1 MNDRHGEEVQNTFI
15 GNGRYRV
22 DAVLGEQPGQSVFNV
37 FDLQCQMPLVL
48 KIFRSPD
55 GADSAAARAFA
66 EFDRMAGVDFPSI
79 VPVVDCG
86 LDVSDGAFY
95 FTSRF
100 VDGIDF
106 ITALSGVSF
115 DRTLSVIGHI
125 LRALD
130 FLHRN
135 RVVHGDLKPSNILIE
150 DRNGALIPWVLDFGL
165 ARTIH
170 DPFEQGASGTLL
182 YMAPE
187 VIEGASPGIAADLY
201 SLGLMIW
208 EHFYHDLPFDTS
220 TPETSI
226 RQRLEGLALQTEP
239 PTDVPAPFVN
249 LIEKLLKRDP
259 EQRYA
264 AAREVLRD
272 LGDFSGEG
280 FPFVTRATLSGLV
293 RSATPGQVE
302 HDLYKA
308 FRALQIGA
316 RGDRAP
322 MKGPVLLEASAPSAR
337 LLGERIRFAAATMGV
352 RSAAVTAGI
361 EPEAYSAASS
371 AAEQDE
377 ADGRALWDEVE
388 SALRGRFHVAQAA
401 SVDDIE
407 RKLGSNALER
417 AAEGVEKFLLILYID
432 TPPLAGGAVQKIIET
447 LNRLCVAGAIE
458 LALFVTP
465 PVDASSLPGWPAGQ
479 TPAEKLAVGHI
490 SGDDA
495 ESFVATLFEW
505 GSVPSSLLNL
515 LCPSGRTDVV
525 NVREMLIYL
534 VASEIIDYEM
544 GDYRFHE
551 SRLARASVDGLDRL
565 MGCSLESLSADERAL
580 IDRLSVFP
588 TGVRLD
594 LLHSFSPGE
603 ERDDRTLF
611 SLKDRGLV
619 TVQQSTEGLVAALA
633 SFALRSLVY
642 EGLRPETRK
651 EFHESAAHLLLSAP
665 SSTTGPTSGAEELRR
680 EEIAIHLARSN
691 DVGRAVPRLLDAV
704 DRRIA
709 CWDFTRAYSLA
720 DEALRMEGLGASPD
734 AFRVHFIK
742 GRIDAHSGRVDQ
754 AARHYDEARN
764 LARSAGA
771 EPVDIG
777 LILTEKAKVFVQK
790 GENDRIIECCEELL
804 ALDLPDTRTGRIRRA
819 EAKSHMA
826 YALYRLH
833 ELDRAHDELVD
844 ALELMGTS
852 DSDLRAAA
860 CNRLGT
866 VLFSLGRFDEAE
878 VEYRESIR
886 IYEARGEPVQARGPY
901 YNLGR
906 ILKARGCKAEAVD
919 LMKAAADLSREKDDT
934 YSVCT
939 TLTGIASAYLDLG
952 DAAASRE
959 YALEALTVS
968 QELGSKRNIAFV
980 YGTLGE
986 TALLEGD
993 PDRANEFY
1001 DKCAAIWSTLKDDR
1015 WVAKIC
1021 LLRAEREIW
1030 LDHLDSAGE
1039 LIDRA
1044 RALASDRVAGTDE
1057 ANFCRVEALFT
1068 LGADRAE
1075 ETIVAVDRG
1084 LAALGNMPASEMIFL
1099 LRNIRAKALLALG
1112 RGHDALDEA
1121 QAAIGRLPD
1130 GVAAPIG
1137 SALQITRCAAL
1148 RLLSA
1153 PEEDTLRRALAALDA
1168 SCHRH
1173 ILAEGYLELAR
1184 TLSSVK
1190 KESGSFQDLQTVLQV
1205 LGKAGRLAESVKH
1218 AGLRKE
1224 IENEETRIVD
1234 AAPAATGK
1242 KLDTIR
1248 KLSDMERLQ
1257 ELTQII
1263 NSEMDLK
1270 KLLDLIVDT
1279 AIEMTGALR
1288 GFIILV
1294 KARQLNFA
1302 TARHISEEDINDPEF
1317 EVSHSIAKNV
1327 ALSGEPILTS
1337 NAQTDHRFRD
1347 AVSISELN
1355 LLSVLCVPLKTRE
1368 SLLGSL
1374 YIDNPKTISA
1384 FNEYDLKMMAAF
1396 ATQAGIALGNA
1407 ALLDENM
1414 ERQTELANSKAE
1426 IERLNQRLEVRVED
1440 QARELVTIKDT
1451 LEVKQRQLELRYRYD
1466 NIITQSSAMIEVLKV
1481 LDRITPTDFPV
1492 MILGESG
1499 TGKELVARSIHYN
1512 GPRKRSNFVSLNC
1525 AAVVEP
1531 LIEAELF
1538 GFKKGAFTGAVRDKA
1553 GLFEQADKGTLF
1565 LDEVGDMSV
1574 EVQKRLLRVLQFG
1587 EFMRVG
1593 DKKVVKVDVR
1603 IISATNKDIHFLVQE
1618 GSFREDL
1625 FYRLNTAVVTLPP
1638 LRDRLDDVALLIEH
1652 FAKLYTS
1659 RNEGPETTFDGSA
1672 IDELRRREWKGN
1684 VRELENAVR
1693 KLISLATPGSR
1704 LGRREILSQISPDQD
1719 DPQVAAS
1726 LKESL
1731 ETFEREKIIKALQ
1744 LNGGNK
1750 TKTAKELGVSL
1761 RGLYKKLDKYGII

>member
-1 MNDRHGEEVQNTFI
+1 MNDSEIEKVRNTFV

-22 DAVLGEQPGQSVFNV
+22 ESVLGAQPGQAVYKV
-37 FDLQCQMPLVL
+37 LDLQCQAPLVL
-48 KIFRSPD
+48 KIFRSPHRS
-55 GADSAAARAFA
+55 DSPAARAFA
-66 EFDRMAGVDFPSI
+66 EFERMAGVDFPSI

-95 FTSRF
+95 FTSRY
-100 VDGIDF
+100 VEGGDF
-106 ITALSGVSF
+106 LTALSGVSF
-115 DRTLSVIGHI
+115 DRMLPVIGHI

-135 RVVHGDLKPSNILIE
+135 RVVHGDLKPSNILVE
-150 DRNGALIPWVLDFGL
+150 ERNGELIPWILDFGL

-170 DPFEQGASGTLL
+170 DPLDRGASGTLL

-187 VIEGASPGIAADLY
+187 VIEGSAPGVAADLY

-208 EHFYHDLPFDTS
+208 EHLHGALPFDRS
-220 TPETSI
+220 TPERSI
-226 RQRLEGLALQTEP
+226 LERLEGLALRAETP
-239 PTDVPAPFVN
+239 RGVPAAFLN
-249 LIEKLLKRDP
+249 LMDKLLKRDP
-259 EQRYA
+259 DQRYG

-272 LGDFSGEG
+272 LGDFSEKGCS
-280 FPFVTRATLSGLV
+280 FVTRATLSGLV
-293 RSATPGQVE
+293 RSAVPGQVE
-302 HDLYKA
+302 EDLTKA
-308 FRALQIGA
+308 FGALQIGA
-316 RGDRAP
+316 KADRAS
-322 MKGPVLLEASAPSAR
+322 MARPVFFQSSAPGAR
-337 LLGERIRFAAATMGV
+337 LLGERIRFAAASLGV
-352 RSAAVTAGI
+352 RSAAV
-361 EPEAYSAASS
+361 SV
-371 AAEQDE
+371 AERDE
-377 ADGRALWDEVE
+377 ADGRALWDAIE
-388 SALRGRFHVAQAA
+388 SALRGRFHAAQTA
-401 SVDDIE
+401 SASDFR
-407 RKLGSNALER
+407 RKLASKTLER
-417 AAEGVEKFLLILYID
+417 ALRGDRGFLLVLYVD
-432 TPPLAGGAVQKIIET
+432 TRPVAGGTVQKILEI
-447 LNRLCVAGAIE
+447 LNALRAAGTID
-458 LALFVTP
+458 LALFATQ
-465 PVDASSLPGWPAGQ
+465 PVDDPSLLGWRAGEV
-479 TPAEKLAVGHI
+479 AERIPVGRLARDDVGP
-490 SGDDA
+490 
-495 ESFVATLFEW
+495 FVSTLFEW
-505 GSVPSSLLNL
+505 GSTPSSLLAL
-515 LCPSGRTDVV
+515 LCPSERTDLVRL
-525 NVREMLIYL
+525 REMLIYL
-534 VASEIIDYEM
+534 VASEIIGYEM

-565 MGCSLESLSADERAL
+565 MDCSLESLSDGERAL
-580 IDRLSVFP
+580 VERLSVFSIP
-588 TGVRLD
+588 LSID
-594 LLHSFSPGE
+594 LLRSLFPGE
-603 ERDDRTLF
+603 EWDNRTLL
-611 SLKDRGLV
+611 SLRDRGLV
-619 TVQQSTEGLVAALA
+619 IIERSGEELVASLA

-642 EGLRPETRK
+642 EGLRPERRVG
-651 EFHESAAHLLLSAP
+651 FHGDAARILLSESSAVTETEPGAP
-665 SSTTGPTSGAEELRR
+665 PGGRDLRR
-680 EEIAIHLARSN
+680 EEIAIHLARGN
-691 DVGRAVPRLLDAV
+691 DVDRAVPWILDAV
-704 DRRIA
+704 DRCIA
-709 CWDFTRAYSLA
+709 CWDFARAYSLA
-720 DEALRMEGLGASPD
+720 DEALRMEALGASPD
-734 AFRVHFIK
+734 AFRVHYIK
-742 GRIDAHSGRVDQ
+742 GRIDAHSGRVDE
-754 AARHYDEARN
+754 AARRYDEARN
-764 LARSAGA
+764 LAQRAGA
-771 EPVDIG
+771 EPVDVG
-777 LILTEKAKVFVQK
+777 LILAEKAKVFVQK

-804 ALDLPDTRTGRIRRA
+804 ALDLPDTQRGRYRRA

-826 YALYRLH
+826 YALYRRH
-833 ELDRAHDELVD
+833 ELERAHGELVD
-844 ALELMGTS
+844 ALALMGSS
-852 DSDLRAAA
+852 DSELRAAA

-866 VLFSLGRFDEAE
+866 VLFALGRFDEAE

-886 IYEARGEPVQARGPY
+886 IYEARAESVQARGPY

-939 TLTGIASAYLDLG
+939 TLTGMASACLDLG

-959 YALEALTVS
+959 YALEALNVS
-968 QELGSKRNIAFV
+968 EELGSKRNSAFV

-993 PDRANEFY
+993 PQRANEFY
-1001 DKCAAIWSTLKDDR
+1001 DKCAAIWSALNDEKS
-1015 WVAKIC
+1015 VAKIC

-1030 LDHLDSAGE
+1030 LDRLGSAGE
-1039 LIDRA
+1039 WLEKA
-1044 RALASDRVAGTDE
+1044 RPQTGDSGAGADH
-1057 ANFCRVEALFT
+1057 ANFCRVDALCA
-1068 LGADRAE
+1068 LGAGRLEDA
-1075 ETIVAVDRG
+1075 IAAVDRG
-1084 LAALGNMPASEMIFL
+1084 LAALSTMPASEMVFL
-1099 LRNIRAKALLALG
+1099 LRNLRAKALVALG
-1112 RGHDALDEA
+1112 RGQEALDEA
-1121 QAAIGRLPD
+1121 QGVIESLPA
-1130 GVAAPIG
+1130 GVAAPIA
-1137 SALQITRCAAL
+1137 SAVQITRCAAL

-1153 PEEDTLRRALAALDA
+1153 PEEDTLRRALAALDT

-1173 ILAEGYLELAR
+1173 IVAEGYLELAR
-1184 TLSSVK
+1184 TLHSVK
-1190 KESGSFQDLQTVLQV
+1190 RESGSFQDLQTVLQV
-1205 LGKAGRLAESVKH
+1205 LEKAGRLAESVKH
-1218 AGLRKE
+1218 AGLQREIKKE
-1224 IENEETRIVD
+1224 EARLVE
-1234 AAPAATGK
+1234 AAPAAAGK
-1242 KLDTIR
+1242 ELDTIR
-1248 KLSDMERLQ
+1248 KLSDLERLQ

-1263 NSEMDLK
+1263 NSELDLK

-1384 FNEYDLKMMAAF
+1384 FNEYDLKMMTSF

-1414 ERQTELANSKAE
+1414 ERQAELASSKAE
-1426 IERLNQRLEVRVED
+1426 IERLNQRLEIRVED
-1440 QARELVTIKDT
+1440 QARELVSIKDT
-1451 LEVKQRQLELRYRYD
+1451 LEAKQRQLELKYRYD

-1553 GLFEQADKGTLF
+1553 GLFEQADRGTLF

-1603 IISATNKDIHFLVQE
+1603 IISATNKDIHSLVQE

-1638 LRDRLDDVALLIEH
+1638 LRDRLDDVALLIDH
-1652 FAKLYTS
+1652 FATLHSSK
-1659 RNEGPETTFDGSA
+1659 NEGPATAFDGSA

-1693 KLISLATPGSR
+1693 KLISLAPPGSR
-1704 LGRREILSQISPDQD
+1704 LGRREILSQISSDQP
-1719 DPQVAAS
+1719 DPQEAAS

-1731 ETFEREKIIKALQ
+1731 EAFEREKIIKALQ

-1761 RGLYKKLDKYGII
+1761 RGLYKKLDKYGIS